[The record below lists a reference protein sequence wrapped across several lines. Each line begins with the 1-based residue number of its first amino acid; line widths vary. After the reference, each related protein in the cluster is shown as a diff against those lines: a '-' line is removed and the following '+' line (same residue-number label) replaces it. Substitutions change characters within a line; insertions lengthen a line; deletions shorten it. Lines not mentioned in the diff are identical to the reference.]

1 MNKRDS
7 LPLRSSWK
15 QIHTVLVTEESPD
28 HYRTME
34 KDHPTGPSLHK
45 GAGGF
50 STSRY
55 FHQHIVLIRY

>member
-7 LPLRSSWK
+7 LPSRSSWK
-15 QIHTVLVTEESPD
+15 QIDTVRGGSPVTEENPD

-50 STSRY
+50 STS
-55 FHQHIVLIRY
+55 